1 MPSWQAR
8 LMNACTR
15 TLMKPMMR
23 FGSVESMRAM
33 TGTFDE
39 QQEKSLP
46 EDIRARLVSRADY
59 EGEWVHIAGRRPR
72 KTLLYFPG
80 GGFVMRTRTQHKGFA
95 ARICRAAHTRALVVH
110 YRLAPEV
117 PFPGGLEDCL
127 AAYHDLLRQ
136 GIEPADITLAGD
148 SAGGGLVLST
158 LLALRDEG
166 TPLPA
171 SAIVLSPLA
180 DMTYSGESRRFNKR
194 RDPMLPTHRASQMH
208 QVYIG
213 EALPEDRFVS
223 PVFADFDGLPPIL
236 GQVGST
242 EILLDDTVRAAA
254 QAKRAG
260 IPFYLEIWEEMPHV
274 FPMFTMLPESQ
285 VAMER
290 IARFIATGEL
300 DELPAKYG
308 SSEFHGEPSCAQ
320 RWLPASLVQRL
331 S

>member
-15 TLMKPMMR
+15 TLVKPMMR
-23 FGSVESMRAM
+23 HGSVESMRAM
-33 TGTFDE
+33 MGAMDE
-39 QQEKSLP
+39 RQEKILP
-46 EDIRARLVSRADY
+46 EDINARPVKKAAY
-59 EGEWVHIAGRRPR
+59 EGEWIRIAGKRPG
-72 KTLLYFPG
+72 KTILYFPG
-80 GGFVMRTRTQHKGFA
+80 GGFVMRTAAQHKAFVA
-95 ARICRAAHTRALVVH
+95 KICRVANTKALLVH

-127 AAYHDLLRQ
+127 AAYHDLLQQ
-136 GIEPADITLAGD
+136 GVKPADITVAGD

-171 SAIVLSPLA
+171 NAIVLSPLA
-180 DMTYSGESRRFNKR
+180 DLTYSGGSREFNKH
-194 RDPMLPTHRASQMH
+194 RDPMLPTHRVSQMH

-223 PVFADFDGLPPIL
+223 PVFADFDGFPPIL

-254 QAKRAG
+254 QAKKAG
-260 IPFYLEIWEEMPHV
+260 VPFFLEIWEEMPHV
-274 FPMFTMLPESQ
+274 FPISGMLPESE
-285 VAMER
+285 VALER
-290 IARFIATGEL
+290 MAQFINNSEL
-300 DELPAKYG
+300 DELPSEYG
-308 SSEFHGEPSCAQ
+308 SSEYKPKKACAFS
-320 RWLPASLVQRL
+320 WLPAH
-331 S
+331 